1 MIIVE
6 HEALEELVKKMIQAV
21 GSDEGEAIVVAN
33 NLVEA
38 DLMGHDS
45 HGVGLA
51 PRYMSHAV
59 MGTLTPGA
67 EITRITDNGVYLL
80 LEGNMG
86 YGQIIGRDAMN
97 MGIDKVKTLV
107 FRIRRIKKCSSPWSN
122 WCLG

>member
-6 HEALEELVKKMIQAV
+6 HEPLEDLVKKMIQAV

-38 DLMGHDS
+38 NLMGHDS

-67 EITRITDNGVYLL
+67 EITLSLIH
-80 LEGNMG
+80 
-86 YGQIIGRDAMN
+86 I
-97 MGIDKVKTLV
+97 
-107 FRIRRIKKCSSPWSN
+107 
-122 WCLG
+122 